1 MTPEL
6 KVALDLLSPTQ
17 RRAVEWDEGA
27 ALVLAGPGAGKTLVL
42 TTRVARILDSTP
54 NRNFRVL
61 ALTFTTKA
69 ADEMRTRV
77 QAMIPDLADRTVIG
91 TFHSFCAQ
99 LLRQHG
105 SHLGIQPD
113 FGIYDQ
119 DEDRAGLLRDALEDA
134 AGRGE
139 PVTSDDTRWLRVI
152 DQLRSSLVSPEKT
165 APHFQDAAAGQKAAR
180 IYSIYE
186 EALRQNNI
194 MDFNGMILDTCR
206 LVHKMPSVASRIR
219 QSYPHWLIDEF
230 QDTTPAQYRLIRFLA
245 DDKFS
250 NVFVVADDDQIIY
263 QWAGASYQQ
272 ISAFRKK
279 FSPELI
285 QLVENR
291 RCPPEIVQAAN
302 NLISNN
308 SERTPEK
315 APLIATLPSTG
326 PAIFLRTFATDFE
339 ESEGVAKE
347 IAKHDEQYWR
357 TTAILGR
364 TRAILQPL
372 QDALKKLGVNAFIS
386 TRRGRFVSAQYLW
399 LHSCLDLSLRPTDRR
414 MLTTMTSA
422 ANRIAGIELDA
433 AMLSAE
439 AQSLNASYLETWAHS
454 IKKWD
459 NEIAVQLADFGF
471 SLVNARTSWRRTVN
485 EAIDWLSQTAEV
497 TDGLVNDVAEDRAAW
512 EAAVREIRAEKGGQP
527 DLYELL
533 QGIALRPKEP
543 PPDPT
548 AVRLMTIH
556 GAKGLEFDNVW
567 VIGVAEEIIPSW
579 QSLKSGASPAELQE
593 ERRNFFVAITR
604 TQRQLVLSYAKQY
617 RGWHKQ
623 PSRFLKEMNL

>member
-6 KVALDLLSPTQ
+6 KVALDRLSPTQ

-54 NRNFRVL
+54 NRHFRVL

-77 QAMIPDLADRTVIG
+77 QAMIPDLAGRTVIG

-105 SHLGIQPD
+105 SHLSIRPD

-119 DEDRAGLLRDALEDA
+119 DDDRAELLRDALVDA
-134 AGRGE
+134 ADRGE

-165 APHFQDAAAGQKAAR
+165 ARHFQDAAAGQRAANV
-180 IYSIYE
+180 YAIYE

-245 DDKFS
+245 NDKFS

-272 ISAFRKK
+272 ISAFRQK

-308 SERTPEK
+308 SERTPDKE
-315 APLIATLPSTG
+315 PLIATLPSKG
-326 PAIFLRTFATDFE
+326 PAIFLRTFATDLA
-339 ESEGVAKE
+339 ESEGVAEE
-347 IAKHDEQYWR
+347 IAMKGEQYWR
-357 TTAILGR
+357 ATAVLGR
-364 TRAILQPL
+364 TRAILIPL
-372 QDALKKLGVNAFIS
+372 QKALKDLGVNAFIS
-386 TRRGRFVSAQYLW
+386 TRRGRFMSAQYLW

-414 MLTTMTSA
+414 MLTSMTAA

-433 AMLSAE
+433 AMLTAE
-439 AQSLNASYLETWAHS
+439 AQSLNTSYLETWALS
-454 IKKWD
+454 VKKWE
-459 NEIAVQLADFGF
+459 NEIGDQLADFGL
-471 SLVNARTSWRRTVN
+471 SLVNARTSWRRTVS
-485 EAIDWLSQTAEV
+485 EAIEWLSQTAEV
-497 TDGLVNDVAEDRAAW
+497 TDALVNDVAEDRAAW
-512 EAAVREIRAEKGGQP
+512 EAAVREIRSEKGGQP

-567 VIGVAEEIIPSW
+567 VIGVAEDIIPSW
-579 QSLKSGASPAELQE
+579 QSLKSGAPPGELQE

-604 TQRQLVLSYAKQY
+604 TQRQLVLSYAEQY
-617 RGWHKQ
+617 RGWRKQ
-623 PSRFLKEMNL
+623 PSRFLEEMNV

>member
-1 MTPEL
+1 M
-6 KVALDLLSPTQ
+6 
-17 RRAVEWDEGA
+17 
-27 ALVLAGPGAGKTLVL
+27 VLAGPGAGKTLVL
-42 TTRVARILDSTP
+42 TTRVARILESAP
-54 NRNFRVL
+54 HRNFRVL

-69 ADEMRTRV
+69 ADEMRARV
-77 QAMIPDLADRTVIG
+77 QTMIPNLVDRTVIG
-91 TFHSFCAQ
+91 TFHSFCAK

-105 SHLGIQPD
+105 SHLGIRPD

-119 DEDRAGLLRDALEDA
+119 DEDRAELLRDALVVA
-134 AGRGE
+134 ANRGE
-139 PVTSDDTRWLRVI
+139 ALSSDDMRWLRVI
-152 DQLRSSLVSPEKT
+152 DQLRRSLVSPAKT
-165 APHFQDAAAGQKAAR
+165 ARHFQDAATGQKAAR
-180 IYSIYE
+180 VYAIYE
-186 EALRQNNI
+186 EALRQNNV

-245 DDKFS
+245 GDKFS

-272 ISAFRKK
+272 LSSFRRT

-291 RCPPEIVQAAN
+291 RCPPEIIQAAN

-308 SERTPEK
+308 SERTPDKE
-315 APLIATLPSTG
+315 PLIATLPSKG
-326 PAIFLRTFATDFE
+326 PAVFVRTFATDLD

-347 IAKHDEQYWR
+347 FAVKGEQYWR

-372 QDALKKLGVNAFIS
+372 QKVLSDLGVNAYIS

-414 MLTTMTSA
+414 MLISMTSA
-422 ANRIAGIELDA
+422 ANRVAGIELDA
-433 AMLSAE
+433 AMVRAE
-439 AQSLNASYLETWAHS
+439 ADSLNASYLETWARS
-454 IKKWD
+454 AKKCD
-459 NEIAVQLADFGF
+459 NQVAAQLADFGL
-471 SLVNARTSWRRTVN
+471 SLVNARTSWRQTVS
-485 EAIDWLSQTAEV
+485 EAIEWLSQAPGI
-497 TDGLVNDVAEDRAAW
+497 TDALVNDVAEDRAAW
-512 EAAVREIRAEKGGQP
+512 ETAVREIRAEKGVR
-527 DLYELL
+527 LELFELL
-533 QGIALRPKEP
+533 QGISLRPKEP
-543 PPDPT
+543 PPDPM

-567 VIGVAEEIIPSW
+567 VIGVAEDIIPSW
-579 QSLKSGASPAELQE
+579 QSLKSGAPPAELQE

-604 TQRQLVLSYAKQY
+604 TRKQLVLSYAKQY
-617 RGWHKQ
+617 RGWRKQ
-623 PSRFLKEMNL
+623 PSRFLTEMNL

>member
-6 KVALDLLSPTQ
+6 KVALDRLSPTQ

-54 NRNFRVL
+54 NRHFRVL

-105 SHLGIQPD
+105 SHLSIRPD

-119 DEDRAGLLRDALEDA
+119 DDDRAELLRDALVDA
-134 AGRGE
+134 ADRGE

-165 APHFQDAAAGQKAAR
+165 ARHFQDAAAGQRAAR
-180 IYSIYE
+180 VYAIYE

-272 ISAFRKK
+272 ISAFRQK
-279 FSPELI
+279 FFPELI

-308 SERTPEK
+308 SERTPDKE
-315 APLIATLPSTG
+315 PLIATLPSKG
-326 PAIFLRTFATDFE
+326 PAIFLRTFATDLE

-347 IAKHDEQYWR
+347 IAMKGEGYWR
-357 TTAILGR
+357 ATAVLGR

-372 QDALKKLGVNAFIS
+372 QKALKDLGVNAFIS
-386 TRRGRFVSAQYLW
+386 TRRGRFMSAQYLW
-399 LHSCLDLSLRPTDRR
+399 LHSCLDLCLRPTDRR
-414 MLTTMTSA
+414 MLTSMTAA

-433 AMLSAE
+433 AMLAAE
-439 AQSLNASYLETWAHS
+439 AQSLNASYLETWALS
-454 IKKWD
+454 VKKWEND
-459 NEIAVQLADFGF
+459 IGDQLADFGL
-471 SLVNARTSWRRTVN
+471 SLVNARTSWRRTVS
-485 EAIDWLSQTAEV
+485 EAIEWLSLTAEV
-497 TDGLVNDVAEDRAAW
+497 ADALVNDVAEDRAAW
-512 EAAVREIRAEKGGQP
+512 EAAVREIRSEKGGQP
-527 DLYELL
+527 DLDELL

-556 GAKGLEFDNVW
+556 GAKGLEFENVW
-567 VIGVAEEIIPSW
+567 VIGVAEDIIPSW
-579 QSLKSGASPAELQE
+579 QSLKSGAPPGELQE

-604 TQRQLVLSYAKQY
+604 TQRQLVLSYAEQY
-617 RGWHKQ
+617 RGWRKQ
-623 PSRFLKEMNL
+623 PSRFLEEMNV